1 MVNPVVAPAEDC
13 ANLVTRHARWWRR
26 EEMLVTVVEGTP
38 LGDLWLPLADHTLA
52 TVDMDV
58 TPDALDLDRLAGPH
72 RERGSPAIRGD
83 LFEVVDP
90 YGKVPWIEAILG
102 SQIHA
107 TIRGGS
113 MRTRSSIAS
122 WDAWNSKPSH
132 CEEQWFRLL
141 LRLTEML
148 AQRSNECV
156 AVVQPTMRGP
166 SDLAEALLGPL
177 LMCYSMYDDP
187 AALRHFLVEVTDTFI
202 AVLTELLSIIPTVAG
217 GYISPF
223 GIWAPGT
230 IVRTQCDATAFL
242 SAAQYMDWFLPHDLY
257 ICRAFDYS
265 FMHLHSCSLHT
276 VDALLLQEH
285 PHAIQVTLESEPKGP
300 TVKALLPVFT
310 KILNVKPLL
319 IEGKLNP
326 DQIYTLQ
333 QELPTGGLAITARTN
348 EW

>member
-1 MVNPVVAPAEDC
+1 MVNPVAAPDAAC
-13 ANLVTRHARWWRR
+13 ANLIERHAFWWRR
-26 EEMLVTVVEGTP
+26 EEMLLTIVDGSP
-38 LGDLWLPLADHTLA
+38 LGDLWLPLADKTLA
-52 TVDMDV
+52 ADDMDI
-58 TPDALDLDRLAGPH
+58 TPDALDLDRLAGPL
-72 RERGSPAIRGD
+72 RNPGNPAIKGD

-90 YGKVPWIEAILG
+90 YGKIPWVEAILG
-102 SQIHA
+102 SPIHA

-113 MRTRSSIAS
+113 MRTRSCIDS
-122 WDAWNSKPSH
+122 WDAWNSQPSH
-132 CEEQWFRLL
+132 CEEKWFRFL
-141 LRLTEML
+141 LRLTDLL
-148 AQRSNECV
+148 AQRSSNCV

-166 SDLAEALLGPL
+166 ADLAEALLGPL

-230 IVRTQCDATAFL
+230 VVRTQCDATAFL
-242 SAAQYMDWFLPHDLY
+242 SATQYVDWFLPHDLY

-276 VDALLLQEH
+276 VGALLMQEH

-300 TVKALLPVFT
+300 ALETLLPIFT
-310 KILNVKPLL
+310 QILKVKPLL
-319 IEGKLNP
+319 LEGKLNA
-326 DQIYTLQ
+326 DQINRLQ